1 MEINAPDRYSQI
13 LMEDRQT
20 FAIWAIEFPSNH
32 LFRSSL
38 VGRFRLED
46 RIWVTQN
53 LPILP
58 KGMPM

>member
-1 MEINAPDRYSQI
+1 MEINAVDRYSQI
-13 LMEDRQT
+13 LLEDRQT
-20 FAIWAIEFPSNH
+20 FEFWAIEFPSNY

-38 VGRFRLED
+38 VGGFRLEE
-46 RIWVTQN
+46 RIWATQN